1 MKIQEKIQQIVK
13 LMEHGSF
20 ENAQALIQIIL
31 KKDPFQVDI
40 LYLSAAV
47 EANLGNLDKADKIL
61 AKVLAKNNRH
71 FGALYTKANI
81 LQNQSKHS
89 EAIKYYDCA
98 IKQKPNDI
106 WAILNRGNSQA
117 HLKNFDLAL
126 LDFNKVINLN
136 QNLFSGFLN
145 KANVLREMEKFNE
158 SLESYEKTL
167 QLNSSCPE
175 AWSNRGIVLHDLER
189 FEEAAVSCERALE
202 LKPEYAEAWNNR
214 GSALHG
220 LQRFEEALASS
231 ERALELKPEYAEAWS
246 NRGSALCGLERF
258 EEAIAHFDQ
267 ALRLNPDLSDS
278 ALNKSILLFLRGDY
292 KNAFD
297 LYEARWKSTGFG
309 SPPLQSIKPRWTG
322 ERNVG
327 RLLIW
332 AEQGIGDQI
341 LYGSMLNELRNF
353 PQKKIISVT
362 KKLIP
367 LFQRSFPDYQIVDKK
382 EVLSDELYDE
392 HVPIG
397 SIGKFLR
404 EDVDSF
410 KKATYPYLVNNL
422 SQTQQI
428 KSLPQFKGK
437 KVCGIAW
444 RSSNKKVGRDK
455 SISLIDLLPILSNYD
470 MQYVNLQ
477 YGDTTEDVENLKKI
491 YQPALYAV
499 PEIDTF
505 DDIDGVVS
513 IMSACDLIITTSNTT
528 AHLAGAL
535 NKETL
540 LLIPRNIGKFWYWQG
555 IEGVSL
561 WYPSIRVFQ
570 QQKQGDW
577 VSPINEIRTHL
588 DNLDK
593 LNNNKRD

>member
-1 MKIQEKIQQIVK
+1 MKTQEKIQQIVK
-13 LMEHGSF
+13 LIEQGSF

-47 EANLGNLDKADKIL
+47 EANLGNLNKADKIL
-61 AKVLAKNNRH
+61 AKVLAKNDRH

-81 LQNQSKHS
+81 LQSQFKHS

-167 QLNSSCPE
+167 QLNSYCPE

-189 FEEAAVSCERALE
+189 FEEALASTERAI
-202 LKPEYAEAWNNR
+202 
-214 GSALHG
+214 
-220 LQRFEEALASS
+220 
-231 ERALELKPEYAEAWS
+231 ELKPEYAEAWS

-278 ALNKSILLFLRGDY
+278 ALNKSILLFLREDY

-428 KSLPQFKGK
+428 KLLPQFKGK

-561 WYPSIRVFQ
+561 WYPSIRIFQ

-577 VSPINEIRTHL
+577 AAPINEIRTHL
-588 DNLDK
+588 DK
-593 LNNNKRD
+593 INNKKRD

>member
-1 MKIQEKIQQIVK
+1 MINPKNVTALGWLGSIEALQKNFFMAEKYLHEALKIE
-13 LMEHGSF
+13 
-20 ENAQALIQIIL
+20 
-31 KKDPFQVDI
+31 
-40 LYLSAAV
+40 
-47 EANLGNLDKADKIL
+47 
-61 AKVLAKNNRH
+61 KNNLS
-71 FGALYTKANI
+71 FVLNYANI
-81 LQNQSKHS
+81 LFEIKKFH
-89 EAIKYYDCA
+89 EAEKYYTKIVRQEPLNPYVYLNLAACYNEQDQFLTGLINSEKA
-98 IKQKPNDI
+98 I
-106 WAILNRGNSQA
+106 
-117 HLKNFDLAL
+117 
-126 LDFNKVINLN
+126 
-136 QNLFSGFLN
+136 
-145 KANVLREMEKFNE
+145 
-158 SLESYEKTL
+158 
-167 QLNSSCPE
+167 
-175 AWSNRGIVLHDLER
+175 
-189 FEEAAVSCERALE
+189 E
-202 LKPEYAEAWNNR
+202 LKPEYAEAWN
-214 GSALHG
+214 
-220 LQRFEEALASS
+220 
-231 ERALELKPEYAEAWS
+231 

-278 ALNKSILLFLRGDY
+278 ALNKSILLFLREDY

-428 KSLPQFKGK
+428 KLLPQFKGK
-437 KVCGIAW
+437 KY
-444 RSSNKKVGRDK
+444 VGLLGAV
-455 SISLIDLLPILSNYD
+455 LI
-470 MQYVNLQ
+470 
-477 YGDTTEDVENLKKI
+477 
-491 YQPALYAV
+491 
-499 PEIDTF
+499 
-505 DDIDGVVS
+505 
-513 IMSACDLIITTSNTT
+513 
-528 AHLAGAL
+528 
-535 NKETL
+535 
-540 LLIPRNIGKFWYWQG
+540 
-555 IEGVSL
+555 
-561 WYPSIRVFQ
+561 
-570 QQKQGDW
+570 
-577 VSPINEIRTHL
+577 
-588 DNLDK
+588 
-593 LNNNKRD
+593 KR

>member
-1 MKIQEKIQQIVK
+1 M
-13 LMEHGSF
+13 
-20 ENAQALIQIIL
+20 
-31 KKDPFQVDI
+31 
-40 LYLSAAV
+40 
-47 EANLGNLDKADKIL
+47 
-61 AKVLAKNNRH
+61 
-71 FGALYTKANI
+71 
-81 LQNQSKHS
+81 
-89 EAIKYYDCA
+89 
-98 IKQKPNDI
+98 
-106 WAILNRGNSQA
+106 
-117 HLKNFDLAL
+117 
-126 LDFNKVINLN
+126 
-136 QNLFSGFLN
+136 
-145 KANVLREMEKFNE
+145 
-158 SLESYEKTL
+158 
-167 QLNSSCPE
+167 
-175 AWSNRGIVLHDLER
+175 
-189 FEEAAVSCERALE
+189 
-202 LKPEYAEAWNNR
+202 
-214 GSALHG
+214 
-220 LQRFEEALASS
+220 
-231 ERALELKPEYAEAWS
+231 
-246 NRGSALCGLERF
+246 CGLERF

-278 ALNKSILLFLRGDY
+278 ALNKSILLFLREDY

-561 WYPSIRVFQ
+561 WYPSIRIFQ

-577 VSPINEIRTHL
+577 AAPINEIRTHL
-588 DNLDK
+588 DK
-593 LNNNKRD
+593 INNKKRD

>member
-1 MKIQEKIQQIVK
+1 MSDSYYLKLALKAHSDKKIE
-13 LMEHGSF
+13 E
-20 ENAQALIQIIL
+20 
-31 KKDPFQVDI
+31 
-40 LYLSAAV
+40 
-47 EANLGNLDKADKIL
+47 
-61 AKVLAKNNRH
+61 AKVFYKKVILINPKNATALGWLGSIEALQKNFFMAEKYLHEALKIEKNNLS
-71 FGALYTKANI
+71 FLLNYANI
-81 LQNQSKHS
+81 LFEIKKFH
-89 EAIKYYDCA
+89 EAEKYYTKIVRQEPLNPYVYLNLAACYNEQDKFLTGLINSEKA
-98 IKQKPNDI
+98 IEIKPEYAEAWN
-106 WAILNRGNSQA
+106 NRGS
-117 HLKNFDLAL
+117 AL
-126 LDFNKVINLN
+126 Y
-136 QNLFSGFLN
+136 G
-145 KANVLREMEKFNE
+145 
-158 SLESYEKTL
+158 L
-167 QLNSSCPE
+167 Q
-175 AWSNRGIVLHDLER
+175 R
-189 FEEAAVSCERALE
+189 FEEAAVSCELAIE

-214 GSALHG
+214 GSALCD
-220 LQRFEEALASS
+220 LQRFEEALAST
-231 ERALELKPEYAEAWS
+231 ERAIELKPEYAEAWS

-577 VSPINEIRTHL
+577 AAPINEIKVYMER
-588 DNLDK
+588 NYE
-593 LNNNKRD
+593 

>member
-1 MKIQEKIQQIVK
+1 M
-13 LMEHGSF
+13 HG
-20 ENAQALIQIIL
+20 
-31 KKDPFQVDI
+31 
-40 LYLSAAV
+40 
-47 EANLGNLDKADKIL
+47 
-61 AKVLAKNNRH
+61 
-71 FGALYTKANI
+71 
-81 LQNQSKHS
+81 LQ
-89 EAIKYYDCA
+89 
-98 IKQKPNDI
+98 
-106 WAILNRGNSQA
+106 
-117 HLKNFDLAL
+117 
-126 LDFNKVINLN
+126 
-136 QNLFSGFLN
+136 
-145 KANVLREMEKFNE
+145 
-158 SLESYEKTL
+158 
-167 QLNSSCPE
+167 
-175 AWSNRGIVLHDLER
+175 R
-189 FEEAAVSCERALE
+189 FEEALASTERAIE

-214 GSALHG
+214 GSALCG
-220 LQRFEEALASS
+220 LGHFEEALAST
-231 ERALELKPEYAEAWS
+231 ERAIELKPEYAEAWN

-278 ALNKSILLFLRGDY
+278 ALNKSILLFLREDY

-561 WYPSIRVFQ
+561 WYPSIRIFQ

-577 VSPINEIRTHL
+577 AAPINEIRTHL
-588 DNLDK
+588 DK
-593 LNNNKRD
+593 INNKKRD

>member
-1 MKIQEKIQQIVK
+1 MSDSYYLKLALKAHSDKKIE
-13 LMEHGSF
+13 E
-20 ENAQALIQIIL
+20 
-31 KKDPFQVDI
+31 
-40 LYLSAAV
+40 
-47 EANLGNLDKADKIL
+47 
-61 AKVLAKNNRH
+61 AKVFYKKVILINPKNATALGWLGSIEALQKNFFMAEKYLHEALKIEKNNLS
-71 FGALYTKANI
+71 FVLNYANI
-81 LQNQSKHS
+81 LFEIKKFH
-89 EAIKYYDCA
+89 EAEKYYTK
-98 IKQKPNDI
+98 IVRQEP
-106 WAILNRGNSQA
+106 LNPYVYLNLAACYNEQDQFLTGLINS
-117 HLKNFDLAL
+117 
-126 LDFNKVINLN
+126 
-136 QNLFSGFLN
+136 
-145 KANVLREMEKFNE
+145 EK
-158 SLESYEKTL
+158 
-167 QLNSSCPE
+167 
-175 AWSNRGIVLHDLER
+175 
-189 FEEAAVSCERALE
+189 ALE
-202 LKPEYAEAWNNR
+202 LKPEYAEAWN
-214 GSALHG
+214 
-220 LQRFEEALASS
+220 
-231 ERALELKPEYAEAWS
+231 

-278 ALNKSILLFLRGDY
+278 ALNKSILLFLREDY

-561 WYPSIRVFQ
+561 WYPSIRIFQ

-577 VSPINEIRTHL
+577 AAPINEIKVYMER
-588 DNLDK
+588 NYE
-593 LNNNKRD
+593 

>member
-47 EANLGNLDKADKIL
+47 EANLGNLNKADKIL
-61 AKVLAKNNRH
+61 AKVLAKNDRH

-202 LKPEYAEAWNNR
+202 LKPEYAEALN
-214 GSALHG
+214 
-220 LQRFEEALASS
+220 
-231 ERALELKPEYAEAWS
+231 

-513 IMSACDLIITTSNTT
+513 IMCACDLIITTSNTT

-577 VSPINEIRTHL
+577 VAPINEIRTHL
-588 DNLDK
+588 DK
-593 LNNNKRD
+593 INNNKRD

>member
-1 MKIQEKIQQIVK
+1 MSDSYYLKLALKAHSDKKIE
-13 LMEHGSF
+13 E
-20 ENAQALIQIIL
+20 
-31 KKDPFQVDI
+31 
-40 LYLSAAV
+40 
-47 EANLGNLDKADKIL
+47 
-61 AKVLAKNNRH
+61 AKVFYKKVILINPKNATALGWLGSIEALQKNFFMAEKYLHEALKIEKNNLS
-71 FGALYTKANI
+71 FLLNYANI
-81 LQNQSKHS
+81 LFEIKKFH
-89 EAIKYYDCA
+89 EAEKYYTKIVRQEPLNPYVYLNLAACYNEQDQFLTGLINSEKA
-98 IKQKPNDI
+98 I
-106 WAILNRGNSQA
+106 
-117 HLKNFDLAL
+117 
-126 LDFNKVINLN
+126 
-136 QNLFSGFLN
+136 
-145 KANVLREMEKFNE
+145 
-158 SLESYEKTL
+158 
-167 QLNSSCPE
+167 
-175 AWSNRGIVLHDLER
+175 
-189 FEEAAVSCERALE
+189 E
-202 LKPEYAEAWNNR
+202 LKPEYAEAWN
-214 GSALHG
+214 
-220 LQRFEEALASS
+220 
-231 ERALELKPEYAEAWS
+231 

-278 ALNKSILLFLRGDY
+278 ALNKSILLFLREDY

-322 ERNVG
+322 ERNIG

-428 KSLPQFKGK
+428 KLLPQFKGK

-561 WYPSIRVFQ
+561 WYPSIRIFQ

-577 VSPINEIRTHL
+577 AAPINEIRTHL
-588 DNLDK
+588 DK
-593 LNNNKRD
+593 INNKKRD

>member
-47 EANLGNLDKADKIL
+47 EANLGNLNKADKIL
-61 AKVLAKNNRH
+61 AKVLAKNYRH

-189 FEEAAVSCERALE
+189 FEEAVVSCERALE

-214 GSALHG
+214 GSALCG
-220 LQRFEEALASS
+220 LQRFEEALAST
-231 ERALELKPEYAEAWS
+231 ERAIELKPEYAEAWS

-577 VSPINEIRTHL
+577 AAPINEIKVYMER
-588 DNLDK
+588 NYE
-593 LNNNKRD
+593 

>member
-47 EANLGNLDKADKIL
+47 EANLGNLNKADKIL
-61 AKVLAKNNRH
+61 AKVLAKNDRH

-189 FEEAAVSCERALE
+189 FEEAVVSCERAIE

-214 GSALHG
+214 GSALYD
-220 LQRFEEALASS
+220 LQRFEEALAST
-231 ERALELKPEYAEAWS
+231 ERAIELKPEYAEAWS

-513 IMSACDLIITTSNTT
+513 IMCACDLIITTSNTT

-577 VSPINEIRTHL
+577 VAPINEIKVYMER
-588 DNLDK
+588 NYE
-593 LNNNKRD
+593 

>member
-1 MKIQEKIQQIVK
+1 MKTQEKIQQIVK
-13 LMEHGSF
+13 LIEQGSF

-47 EANLGNLDKADKIL
+47 EANLGNLNKADKIL
-61 AKVLAKNNRH
+61 AKVLAKNDRH

-167 QLNSSCPE
+167 QLNSYCPE

-189 FEEAAVSCERALE
+189 FEEALASTERAIE

-220 LQRFEEALASS
+220 LQRFEEALAST
-231 ERALELKPEYAEAWS
+231 ERAIELKPEYAEAWS

-278 ALNKSILLFLRGDY
+278 ALNKSILLFLREDY

-561 WYPSIRVFQ
+561 WYPSIRIFQ

-577 VSPINEIRTHL
+577 AAPINEIKVYMER
-588 DNLDK
+588 NYE
-593 LNNNKRD
+593 